1 MGGGRATEPFL
12 LDFSCEYWHKLDVWH
27 HFWIINPFLNSLTAT
42 KFLLLFFPHPKFVL
56 QTWPSACTEMVHAD
70 SAAATLWSRK
80 HIKDIPVVDAPVQ
93 AKVERAEVATFPHH
107 FHHRLVVE
115 LRDVSQIQDTQVPQ
129 LQEATHKTVF
139 RIWKND
145 AEQSRR
151 GAVQSRQRAKYFN
164 PTSKKSERNS

>member
-1 MGGGRATEPFL
+1 MWVLAQIGRLTPL
-12 LDFSCEYWHKLDVWH
+12 LDNKSIFELINCNKISAPIFS
-27 HFWIINPFLNSLTAT
+27 P
-42 KFLLLFFPHPKFVL
+42 PKVCVANL
-56 QTWPSACTEMVHAD
+56 AVSMHRDGPCW
-70 SAAATLWSRK
+70 LRK

-115 LRDVSQIQDTQVPQ
+115 LRDVSQIQDAQVTQ

-139 RIWKND
+139 RVWKND

-151 GAVQSRQRAKYFN
+151 GADQSRQRAKYFN